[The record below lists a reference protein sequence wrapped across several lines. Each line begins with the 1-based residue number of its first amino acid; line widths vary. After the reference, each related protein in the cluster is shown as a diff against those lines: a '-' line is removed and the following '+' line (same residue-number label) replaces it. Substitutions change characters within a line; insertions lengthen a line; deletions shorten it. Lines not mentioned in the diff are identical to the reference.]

1 MSSINKNTTNAR
13 KKQFIERRKALIS
26 LSNNLRPL
34 VIAGEFDTVNAAL
47 LNHYSEAN
55 EEIQEFNTFHQWK
68 EKGFT
73 INKGEKAFTI
83 WGQPRKAEQ
92 TPEGS
97 EEPEEYKYWPL
108 CYLFA
113 NTQVTYTRKE
123 ATERPEISE
132 VIKAPAMNLSE
143 ALAD

>member
-1 MSSINKNTTNAR
+1 MSSTNKNTTNAR

-34 VIAGEFDTVNAAL
+34 VLEGEFDTVNAAL
-47 LNHYSEAN
+47 LNHYSEAS
-55 EEIQEFNTFHQWK
+55 EDIQEFNTFHQWK
-68 EKGFT
+68 AKGYT
-73 INKGEKAFTI
+73 INRGAKAFSI

-97 EEPEEYKYWPL
+97 DEPEEYKYWPL

-123 ATERPEISE
+123 ATERSEIMEESK
-132 VIKAPAMNLSE
+132 VPAMNLSE